1 MKFMAPVWTPACW
14 AWTSRE
20 YSGLSEKQFAAFV
33 VKRPRVV
40 GCYEELPDSRAARA
54 RRHNARIEV
63 LSSWVRSI
71 LDACE
76 DAAGRTHAVRALCA
90 WSHPIVRGG
99 DIVSQW
105 GSLPAPVRAALGG
118 VCAVLG
124 DRGGASTYGPI
135 AAALRAAIGLSL
147 TAEEA
152 DLCLLVEI
160 DAAVAADD
168 WSAVRHAVERH
179 GYLGSWRY
187 ESGDPLPDHLGPAR
201 SQLLGLL
208 NSIDCLQSVAQVAVL
223 TLAGA
228 FPCEELP
235 EEILWQLARLRPGD
249 RLYVTDWGHGPQ
261 FEARDTSDA
270 SGAWEAWSVN
280 LASLCSAPE
289 EVRRAL
295 ASLCASAARGTVT
308 LGGVTVQVKIVPPEE
323 GGTGPEQISR
333 RLLDAASALGGAA

>member
-1 MKFMAPVWTPACW
+1 MSPLIAGRAKV
-14 AWTSRE
+14 
-20 YSGLSEKQFAAFV
+20 SGVSAEALATGATALEAALET
-33 VKRPRVV
+33 
-40 GCYEELPDSRAARA
+40 GGSELP
-54 RRHNARIEV
+54 
-63 LSSWVRSI
+63 
-71 LDACE
+71 
-76 DAAGRTHAVRALCA
+76 
-90 WSHPIVRGG
+90 
-99 DIVSQW
+99 
-105 GSLPAPVRAALGG
+105 
-118 VCAVLG
+118 
-124 DRGGASTYGPI
+124 AS
-135 AAALRAAIGLSL
+135 
-147 TAEEA
+147 
-152 DLCLLVEI
+152 
-160 DAAVAADD
+160 AVAADD

-289 EVRRAL
+289 AVRRAL